1 MRSLSL
7 GEEFFEWT
15 GNKEVLKTPY
25 WKVTITS
32 PAMVVSVNENLKPRG
47 IVILGKVEAIVDTI
61 VPTSEGAFG
70 NTTIFDGTNLVILG
84 LTIDDLKDSLFSRGH
99 ASESTHEWK
108 QDAQAMIRKLQN
120 RIRSKDFH
128 FELDGDEDFE
138 YVVFG
143 KRNFLLVGDS
153 KKFVLI
159 HRKQIAIRSGEEKLV
174 QIDPIEGIL
183 VANKNE
189 VLNIGGYST
198 SLNLGGMLSDL
209 GLRIASSVLDHVL
222 WD

>member
-15 GNKEVLKTPY
+15 GKKEVLKTPY

-32 PAMVVSVNENLKPRG
+32 SAIVVSVNEDLKPRG
-47 IVILGKVEAIVDTI
+47 IVILGKVEAIADTM

-70 NTTIFDGTNLVILG
+70 NTTIFNGTNLVILG
-84 LTIDDLKDSLFSRGH
+84 LTIDDVKDSLFSRGYT
-99 ASESTHEWK
+99 SESTHEWREN
-108 QDAQAMIRKLQN
+108 AQSMIRKLQRRFKSN
-120 RIRSKDFH
+120 DFH
-128 FELDGDEDFE
+128 FDLDGNEDFD
-138 YVVFG
+138 YVVYG
-143 KRNFLLVGDS
+143 RRNFLLVGDS
-153 KKFVLI
+153 KKFVVI

-183 VANKNE
+183 VANKNG

-198 SLNLGGMLSDL
+198 TFNLGGLLSEL
-209 GLRIASSVLDHVL
+209 GLHIASSVLDHVL